1 MTPNFTP
8 NPIIAVRLE
17 PSADSWNISI
27 LRERKRKGASPELYA
42 DVQCFYRDLRQAAA
56 HGWGRVAHMIPEG
69 QVESLRLDF
78 TREAKVLTDLASSH
92 DERLEALLAEI
103 ESADPLAF
111 DHRRRGAEKRAAS
124 QASSIGRPGL
134 LIEEDAVE
142 AAAINTTN
150 TAKVGD
156 PGWVIVENPLL
167 GFRFVP
173 DGECWALRA
182 LKERTLPD
190 GSKRPYTT
198 SSLRFYGNMRDAA
211 LQSRDNLWRQAAVTA
226 AKLEG
231 AVRLDSLM
239 PAAADL
245 SMSWVTEALNV
256 WR

>member
-17 PSADSWNISI
+17 PAADSWNISI

-56 HGWGRVAHMIPEG
+56 HGWGRVVHMIPEG

-78 TREAKVLTDLASSH
+78 IREATALTDLASSH
-92 DERLEALLAEI
+92 DARLEAIMDEI

-134 LIEEDAVE
+134 LIEEDAT
-142 AAAINTTN
+142 APIN

-231 AVRLDSLM
+231 AVRLDALM

-245 SMSWVTEALNV
+245 
-256 WR
+256 